1 MTEASKFKVMD
12 TIDFIKVNKHMYC
25 GSSHNPIHL
34 FKEVIDNAIDLLLE
48 DKVTEIVI
56 DNTVP
61 GTFIVTDNGPGFPR
75 LQVQLPDGNFEDSI
89 VASLTK
95 PHSGS
100 KFEVNTAQHGQN
112 GVGTMVVN
120 ALSKEMYV
128 IVKDTKNS
136 SLAYQYTFINAK
148 FMGCKEIPH
157 TSSWSTKVVF
167 IVDPI
172 YFENIS
178 INNNIIIERLLLI
191 KATKPKCNIV
201 YNKQV
206 FSNLTL
212 EDFVREKLELSDGVP
227 LFEANENGCR
237 LFFTYDTLSRQS
249 PIVYGDIN
257 LNICEG
263 SFASNTM
270 TLVYNVINNYL
281 GNDKITKSDIL
292 GQFRG
297 YISLTVVNPRFDSQ
311 TKSRLVSNVVSQ
323 IGSLKPKLLN
333 ILTNKKYFTDHFT
346 LLLEQKSNQ
355 TASKVLKGTKPRV
368 SSANPLKDCLS
379 IPGKTL
385 YIVEGESAMGTLLQ
399 IRNKKTEA
407 IFPLTGKILKTVE
420 KSIDQAIE
428 SKKIKYLLEAIGI
441 DLSKKNQSDFR
452 YEQIKVLAD
461 ADEDGKHIVTL
472 TTVALW
478 KYASN
483 LVKIGKVSILLPP
496 LYGAVKGKQFIP
508 IYNIDD
514 VATYKDQ
521 GYNITRFKGLGEMNP
536 SQLKEIVYNSP
547 REYIVEYPKNSAD
560 TEIIIKCLTDT
571 HLKRTICKN
580 SRFGLENLLLS
591 IK

>member
-48 DKVTEIVI
+48 DKVTEIII
-56 DNTVP
+56 DNTSP
-61 GTFIVTDNGPGFPR
+61 GVFIVTDNGPGFPR

-89 VASLTK
+89 VASLTR

-128 IVKDTKNS
+128 TVKDSKNS

-148 FMGCKEIPH
+148 FMGCKEIKH
-157 TSSWSTKVVF
+157 TSSWSTKVEF
-167 IVDPI
+167 IVDPV
-172 YFENIS
+172 YFENIN

-191 KATKPKCNIV
+191 KATKPKCNII
-201 YNKQV
+201 YNKQT

-212 EDFVREKLELSDGVP
+212 EDFVREKLELNDGIP

-237 LFFTYDTLSRQS
+237 LFFTYDTLSRQA
-249 PIVYGDIN
+249 PLVYGDIN

-311 TKSRLVSNVVSQ
+311 TKSRLVSNVSSQ
-323 IGSLKPKLLN
+323 IGGLKPKLLN
-333 ILTNKKYFTDHFT
+333 ILTNKKYFIDHFAAI
-346 LLLEQKSNQ
+346 LELKSNQ
-355 TASKVLKGTKPRV
+355 TAAKALKGTKTRV
-368 SSANPLKDCLS
+368 SSLNPLKDCLS
-379 IPGKTL
+379 VPGKTL

-428 SKKIKYLLEAIGI
+428 SKKIKYLLEAIGV
-441 DLSKKNQSDFR
+441 DLLKKNQTNFR

-461 ADEDGKHIVTL
+461 AD
-472 TTVALW
+472 
-478 KYASN
+478 N
-483 LVKIGKVSILLPP
+483 FCP
-496 LYGAVKGKQFIP
+496 
-508 IYNIDD
+508 
-514 VATYKDQ
+514 TY
-521 GYNITRFKGLGEMNP
+521 
-536 SQLKEIVYNSP
+536 
-547 REYIVEYPKNSAD
+547 
-560 TEIIIKCLTDT
+560 
-571 HLKRTICKN
+571 
-580 SRFGLENLLLS
+580 
-591 IK
+591 